1 MYPKKSDRE
10 QRAKTLKMALETLK
24 EQGELLN
31 REVAK
36 INLEL
41 RALEFIDIL
50 EKEE

>member
-10 QRAKTLKMALETLK
+10 ERVKILKTTLETFK